1 MVSEVTISDDSFKD
15 WSPQGV
21 RGAIRGAI
29 SSECFRDLGPPP
41 SGIRILEGQSQDRTV
56 FTALR
61 GVRRVEADRAA
72 APYQRVRGLVPQ
84 TPLGATKREP
94 FASLSGNSE

>member
-1 MVSEVTISDDSFKD
+1 MVSEVTISDDSFRD

-29 SSECFRDLGPPP
+29 SSECFRDLGPTP
-41 SGIRILEGQSQDRTV
+41 SGIRILEGQSQDHMV

-61 GVRRVEADRAA
+61 GVRRVEADRDGKTRIDGS
-72 APYQRVRGLVPQ
+72 PGSECHPLE
-84 TPLGATKREP
+84 PLGVD
-94 FASLSGNSE
+94 